1 MFFFW
6 IIIFRFSYTS
16 HGLDG
21 GPLSPNNFPLEK
33 PHQNQDTE
41 NKDLTPKIKNQIPK
55 DDCKKLLADF
65 STCVSNYTECT
76 TVFARPIR
84 LCLRCRDKYLSVMSA
99 YRSMEN
105 FKQDNVSCKEV
116 LTNQDR
122 LSIIDHTYQDITD
135 EESIWE
141 TASCKSEFMNK
152 NVFTIRCLLV
162 KDWIRIYSNCPQSG
176 PRTISDC
183 MRPAQRIH

>member
-1 MFFFW
+1 
-6 IIIFRFSYTS
+6 
-16 HGLDG
+16 
-21 GPLSPNNFPLEK
+21 
-33 PHQNQDTE
+33 
-41 NKDLTPKIKNQIPK
+41 
-55 DDCKKLLADF
+55 
-65 STCVSNYTECT
+65 
-76 TVFARPIR
+76 
-84 LCLRCRDKYLSVMSA
+84 MSA

-162 KDWIRIYSNCPQSG
+162 KD
-176 PRTISDC
+176 
-183 MRPAQRIH
+183 